1 MRRPAE
7 RLGTFG
13 DGGGGVV
20 WMPAHHRLTWK
31 EAFSTVNDISVS
43 QSTSPERMGCALSQ
57 D

>member
-7 RLGTFG
+7 RLGTLG

-20 WMPAHHRLTWK
+20 WMPAHYRLTWK
-31 EAFSTVNDISVS
+31 EAFSSVNDISVS